1 MVRSFRLRSPIVRR
15 VLMLITIPLVLT
27 STGYAL
33 FSQSLSVNGAA
44 QLPNYTSSQNLSLSY
59 TTSVAAQGQVWTYT
73 VSVTVKNDSGSRS
86 VSAWQTTFDLPAD
99 YSNNSCTNATCTVAG
114 TTITAVN
121 TGTNG
126 TIGPGGS
133 VTYSFTFRSASQT
146 FLFSNITVSG
156 TLVPIYQ
163 TVSGLTMTAVAGT
176 RTKSGNKYTWPY
188 TITVTNNSG
197 QNLAGWRITANW
209 GTSETVT
216 SMPATVNYTT
226 TTSQI
231 TITSKSAINTGTNFV
246 FVPSLTST
254 NQNWTLAGY
263 SVQGAL

>member
-1 MVRSFRLRSPIVRR
+1 MARSFKLRSPIVKR
-15 VLMLITIPLVLT
+15 VLMLVTIPLVLT

-33 FSQSLSVNGAA
+33 FSQNLSVNGDTE
-44 QLPNYTSSQNLSLSY
+44 LPNYTSSQNLSLSY
-59 TTSVAAQGQVWTYT
+59 TKSVTPQGQVWTYT
-73 VSVTVKNDSGSRS
+73 ISVTVKNNSGTRT
-86 VSAWQTTFDLPAD
+86 VSAWQTTFDLPSD
-99 YSNNSCTNATCTVAG
+99 YSNNSCTNATCSVAG

-121 TGTNG
+121 SGTNG
-126 TIGPGGS
+126 TINPGS
-133 VTYSFTFRSASQT
+133 TATYSFTFRSASQT
-146 FLFSNITVSG
+146 FRFGTITVSG

-209 GTSETVT
+209 STSETVT

-226 TTSQI
+226 TTTQI

>member
-1 MVRSFRLRSPIVRR
+1 MARSLKLRSPILRR

-33 FSQSLSVNGAA
+33 FSQSLSVNGGA

-59 TTSVAAQGQVWTYT
+59 TKSVAAQGQVWTYT
-73 VSVTVKNDSGSRS
+73 VSVTVKNDSGSRT
-86 VSAWQTTFDLPAD
+86 VSAWQTTFDLPSD
-99 YSNNSCTNATCTVAG
+99 YSNNSCTNATCSVAG

-146 FLFSNITVSG
+146 YLFGNITVSG
-156 TLVPIYQ
+156 TLVPVYQ
-163 TVSGLTMTAVAGT
+163 TVSGLSMTAVAGT

-197 QNLAGWRITANW
+197 QNLVGWRITANW
-209 GTSETVT
+209 SSTETVA
-216 SMPATVNYTT
+216 SMPTTVNYTT
-226 TTSQI
+226 TTTQI
-231 TITSKSAINTGTNFV
+231 IITSKSALNTGNNFV
-246 FVPSLTST
+246 FNPSFTST
-254 NQNWTLAGY
+254 NASWALTGY
-263 SVQGAL
+263 IVEGAL